1 MKKTNWITFDQS
13 LANIRTKAGFTSTGK
28 IIDKDKAQ
36 PVQLGTDFEKLMVE
50 YFKHDSIYGLE
61 FTDAKRWYD
70 WYQEPDTGIDI
81 IAKDINGNITGI
93 QCKCWKD
100 DAGLDLKDISTM
112 FTTATA
118 KKISRLMIVFT
129 GDRITEHT
137 QKRCDE
143 SGVRIVTRADLRA
156 SRFNWNMAAKKT
168 KREPL
173 QLMTH
178 QEEAVSKTLTKF
190 KDADRGQLIMAC
202 GTGKTLTSLHIAENL
217 VGAGGLV
224 LYLVPS
230 ISLMPQTMREWAD
243 NRSIPHKYVA
253 VCSDKTSGSD
263 EEGSITEIPIIP
275 STDAKTLQ
283 REYKGMNR
291 KDTMYVVFS
300 TYNSVAVASEALL
313 KHDKNASFDLI
324 LFDEAHKTTGIEKVK
339 ESFYLMAH
347 NNPGQ
352 NKQGVPAKKRLYM
365 TATPRV
371 YKRTTVKKRGKSRS
385 TTPETELKV
394 YSMDNTMVYGDEFYK
409 LEFSEAVD
417 RGLLSEYKIIM
428 REVNQEDLYGK
439 FIESGQE
446 PSKSDK
452 NDYGDIDMHTL
463 AKMGGICKAVTYP
476 DGEDK
481 PPRPLQRVMV
491 FHDRVKKSSIFAGHD
506 LGQDKGKKPLK
517 LDRTTKKALNFD
529 TVSSRLIRTDPNL
542 SSCATHTRHVD
553 GQTNSRNRGMRI
565 DWLRSSDMNPD
576 EIRILSNARCLQE
589 GVDVPALDAV
599 AFMDPKRSP
608 IDIIQ
613 SIGRVMRK
621 PNKSKKYGYVIVPIP
636 VLEGDNP
643 KYALDRN
650 KKYEQINEILQAILA
665 HDDRLRSILNSQMLV
680 RSSSSTKRKPTDQ
693 QELTPQLRAWI
704 ERTIEGGISDELLE
718 DIKTVLLELGDKSF
732 YKRVGEELGEQSV
745 IIEAMLKQIIKHK
758 PKTAKIINK
767 LHKNLQ
773 VVVGTTITMQ
783 DAIKVLAQ
791 HAVMNRVFVELF
803 PGHKNPIA
811 TALDDVLEKI
821 HIYDQ
826 LKKLEKYY
834 LKIKYDIEQFNTPDA
849 KQEFIRTIYDSF
861 FRGADRKAADKHG
874 IVYTPIEIVNFIL
887 NSVQYVLKKEFNTS
901 FNNRCVKVLEP
912 FAGTGIFISQLLES
926 GTISNDNIYAKFKN
940 DIYANEIMLP
950 AYYVAMANIEASY
963 QKVKNSNNGKYIPF
977 ENISLMDTFDQHPL
991 YRLDV
996 KHRQKQIQITDMNL
1010 VEAQTRKQRQGME
1023 IINVIMTNP
1032 PYSGGQKTA
1041 NEDNKNISHPELE
1054 KRIESTY
1061 IKNAPK
1067 GNVRGLYN
1075 SYTKAFRWV
1084 SDRIGDSG
1092 VIGIITPSAY
1102 ITGISEAGI
1111 RACLKDEFTD
1121 VYCFDLLS
1129 QKGASGHGRSVFEY
1143 IGDAEGGTTVGV
1155 AITILVKNP
1164 NKQSHNIHYYKL
1176 PETEYSGE
1184 QKRQYIKKLKSIE
1197 NINWPKS
1204 KITPD
1209 MYNDWLRQR
1218 GERDTEWKKLIPIGS
1233 KAGKRGESEKVL
1245 FKMYSRG
1252 IVTSR
1257 DAWVYNS
1264 SIEKLRKNIEI
1275 SIDYCNTQDWS
1286 NFKIN
1291 SKKIV
1296 VNKELIT
1303 ALKKISK
1310 PIKFNKNKLRI
1321 ALFRPFFK
1329 QFLYFDPIFIAAKY
1343 RIPSFFPDNA
1353 KNPTIITPDKA
1364 GTFSTIITD
1373 GTPDLNNIA
1382 PNQSFPLRAKADDDT
1397 HTHTQQFKSIH
1408 INSRQDQGRI
1418 FSIHNRHDTG
1428 STRTGDQ
1435 SSVSVQSGV
1444 GGGGERKTWQ
1454 SSYQTRSKENSRRS

>member
-1 MKKTNWITFDQS
+1 MKKANWKTFDQA
-13 LANIRTKAGFTSTGK
+13 LVNIRTKAGYMPTGK
-28 IIDKDKAQ
+28 IIEKDKAQ

-50 YFKHDSIYGLE
+50 YFKRDSIYGLE
-61 FTDAKRWYD
+61 FVDAKRWYD
-70 WYQEPDTGIDI
+70 WYQEPDIGIDI
-81 IAKDINGNITGI
+81 VAKDVNDNIIGI
-93 QCKCWKD
+93 QCKCWAD
-100 DAGLDLKDISTM
+100 DAVLDLKDVSTM
-112 FTTATA
+112 FAAATA

-129 GDRITEHT
+129 GDRITGHT
-137 QKRCDE
+137 QKGCDE
-143 SGVRIVTRADLRA
+143 AGVRIITRAELRA
-156 SRFNWNMAAKKT
+156 SRFNWNTAAKKT
-168 KREPL
+168 KRKTL
-173 QLMTH
+173 HLMAH
-178 QEEAVSKTLTKF
+178 QKEAVAKTLTKF
-190 KDADRGQLIMAC
+190 READRGQLIMAC
-202 GTGKTLTSLHIAENL
+202 GTGKTLTSLHIAENM

-230 ISLMPQTMREWAD
+230 ISLIPQTMREWAD

-263 EEGSITEIPIIP
+263 EEGSITEIPVIP
-275 STDAKTLQ
+275 STNVKMLQ
-283 REYKGMNR
+283 SEYKSMNR
-291 KDTMYVVFS
+291 KDVMYVIFS
-300 TYNSVAVASEALL
+300 TYNSVAVASKALL
-313 KHDKNASFDLI
+313 EHDKNASFDLI
-324 LFDEAHKTTGIEKVK
+324 LFDEAHKTTGVEKVK

-347 NNPGQ
+347 NNPEQG
-352 NKQGVPAKKRLYM
+352 KAGVPAKKRLYM

-371 YKRTTVKKRGKSRS
+371 YKRTTVKKKGRNKSA
-385 TTPETELKV
+385 TPETELKV
-394 YSMDNTMVYGDEFYK
+394 YSMDNAAVYGDEFYK

-439 FIESGQE
+439 FIESGQD
-446 PSKSDK
+446 PGRSDK

-476 DGEDK
+476 DGENK
-481 PPRPLQRVMV
+481 LPRPLQRVMV
-491 FHDRVKKSSIFAGHD
+491 FHDRVKKSSVFAGHD
-506 LGQDKGKKPLK
+506 LGQDRGKKPLK
-517 LDRTTKKALNFD
+517 LDKTTKKALSFD
-529 TVSSRLIRTDPNL
+529 TVSKRLIDTDPNL
-542 SSCATHTRHVD
+542 SSCTTHTRHVD

-565 DWLRSSDMNPD
+565 DWLRSSDMEPD

-621 PNKSKKYGYVIVPIP
+621 PDKSKKYGYVIVPIP

-643 KYALDRN
+643 RYALDRN

-665 HDDRLRSILNSQMLV
+665 HDNRLRSILNNQMLV
-680 RSSSSTKRKPTDQ
+680 RSSPSPKRKPMDQ

-704 ERTIEGGISDELLE
+704 EQTIEGGISDELLE

-745 IIEAMLKQIIKHK
+745 IIEIMLKQIIKHK
-758 PKTAKIINK
+758 SKTAKIIDT

-773 VVVGTTITMQ
+773 AVVGTTITMQ
-783 DAIKVLAQ
+783 DTIKVLAQ

-811 TALDDVLEKI
+811 SAFDNVLEKI
-821 HIYDQ
+821 RIHDQ

-834 LKIKYDIEQFNTPDA
+834 LKIKYDIEQFDTPDA
-849 KQEFIRTIYDSF
+849 KQEFIRTIYDAF

-874 IVYTPIEIVNFIL
+874 IVYTPIEIVDFIS
-887 NSVQYVLKKEFNTS
+887 NSVQYVLKKEFGKS
-901 FNNRCVKVLEP
+901 FNDRCVKVLEP

-926 GTISNDNIYAKFKN
+926 GAISSNNIYAKFKN

-963 QKVKNSNNGKYIPF
+963 QKVKNKNNAKYVPF

-996 KHRQKQIQITDMNL
+996 KYRQKQIQITDANL
-1010 VEAQTRKQRQGME
+1010 EEAQTRKRRQGME

-1041 NEDNKNISHPELE
+1041 NEDNKNLSHPELE

-1061 IKNAPK
+1061 IRNAPK

-1075 SYTKAFRWV
+1075 SYIKAFRWA
-1084 SDRIGDSG
+1084 SDRIEDSG
-1092 VIGIITPSAY
+1092 IIGIITPSAY

-1129 QKGASGHGRSVFEY
+1129 QKGAPGHGRSVFEY
-1143 IGDAEGGTTVGV
+1143 TGDTEGGTTVGV

-1164 NKQSHNIHYYKL
+1164 NKQRHDIHYYKL

-1197 NINWPKS
+1197 NIDWQ
-1204 KITPD
+1204 KIIPD
-1209 MYNDWLRQR
+1209 AYNDWRNQR
-1218 GERDTEWKKLIPIGS
+1218 GPKRKSWERLVKLGKKNNENNTTIFR
-1233 KAGKRGESEKVL
+1233 KYYRGLAS
-1245 FKMYSRG
+1245 
-1252 IVTSR
+1252 SR

-1264 SIEKLRKNIEI
+1264 SLNKLIKNIQI
-1275 SIDYCNTQDWS
+1275 HIKYSNSQDLD

-1291 SKKIV
+1291 PKKSKKNSSMIERMKKSGKIV
-1296 VNKELIT
+1296 FDKNQVRT
-1303 ALKKISK
+1303 ALY
-1310 PIKFNKNKLRI
+1310 
-1321 ALFRPFFK
+1321 RPFFR
-1329 QFLYFDPIFIAAKY
+1329 QFLYFDSILIHEVDQISK
-1343 RIPSFFPDNA
+1343 FFPDENI
-1353 KNPTIITPDKA
+1353 KNPTLLMPDKA
-1364 GTFSTIITD
+1364 GTFSTIVTD
-1373 GTPDLNNIA
+1373 STPDLNNIA
-1382 PNQSFPLRAKADDDT
+1382 PNQSFPLRTKADKDT
-1397 HTHTQQFKSIH
+1397 HTHTHTHTHS
-1408 INSRQDQGRI
+1408 NSNLFILIPNKIKGEFSTFITNLTPDLEVVHHGQVFPMRI
-1418 FSIHNRHDTG
+1418 A
-1428 STRTGDQ
+1428 
-1435 SSVSVQSGV
+1435 
-1444 GGGGERKTWQ
+1444 E
-1454 SSYQTRSKENSRRS
+1454 